1 MIVWNYF
8 VQINK
13 ISNRHVMVDVIICYN
28 YCETTDKIQLTLVQL
43 SIACSHRKICDL
55 QMLEVFAKQ
64 RALLRCWC
72 IG

>member
-1 MIVWNYF
+1 
-8 VQINK
+8 
-13 ISNRHVMVDVIICYN
+13 MVDVIICYN